1 MKIGVIGSINVD
13 LVYQLNSPL
22 QLGETRFA
30 DTYEVLDGG
39 KGANQAVL
47 LKALHDST
55 VFLGAIGPDAM
66 GAKAKK
72 SLEQKAL
79 VSDVLTHDDPTG
91 LAVIQL
97 TKGENQIVVF
107 PGANLTITPN
117 DVDHFFE
124 THPDL
129 DFLVTQLETNHDGI
143 TYALKTAHQKGI
155 KTVLNPAPAPETF
168 DLELIPSID
177 YLIPNEHEIL
187 AIFGNVPIET
197 VLTQYPEKVIV
208 TLGKDGVKYAS
219 EETIIHVPAQT
230 IDVIDTTGAGDSFI
244 AGFVSALAQ
253 QKPLKA
259 AVEKGIVVAS
269 LTCQRMGAQGA
280 YAELKGE
287 SV

>member
-30 DTYEVLDGG
+30 DTYDVLDGG

-55 VFLGAIGPDAM
+55 VFLGAIGSDAM

-72 SLEQKAL
+72 SLNQKAL
-79 VSDVLTHDDPTG
+79 ADDVLMHDDPTG

-97 TKGENQIVVF
+97 TEGENQIVVF
-107 PGANLTITPN
+107 PGANLTITPT
-117 DVDHFFE
+117 DVDTFFQN
-124 THPDL
+124 HPDL
-129 DFLVTQLETNHDGI
+129 DFLVTQLETNHDGVA
-143 TYALKTAHQKGI
+143 YALKTAHQKGI
-155 KTVLNPAPAPETF
+155 KTILNPAPAPEAF
-168 DLELIPSID
+168 DLDLLKSID
-177 YLIPNEHEIL
+177 YLIPNEHEIM
-187 AIFGNVPIET
+187 AIFGNVPMDT
-197 VLTQYPEKVIV
+197 VLTEYPEKVIV
-208 TLGKDGVKYAS
+208 TLGKEGVKYATG
-219 EETIIHVPAQT
+219 ETIVHVPAQP

-253 QKPLKA
+253 QKSLKA